1 MLFPYNHL
9 QIRLNKLSYFIL
21 TYIKQ
26 ILDTFCKVYWY
37 NIFITFSK
45 KQTIDTYN
53 SNNYSIK
60 IKAKDSFSFGP
71 NKIFI
76 YYKTK
81 DDIFYNHLFD
91 TLLFNDGSTISK
103 DNFKVEFKNNN
114 CILSLSGCEGSS
126 SYLISFSENKVSYTD
141 ISGIQSN

>member
-1 MLFPYNHL
+1 MTKIKKKSYLLLLFL
-9 QIRLNKLSYFIL
+9 IL
-21 TYIKQ
+21 V
-26 ILDTFCKVYWY
+26 LVSFL
-37 NIFITFSK
+37 TFSK

>member
-1 MLFPYNHL
+1 MIKIKKKSYLLLLFL
-9 QIRLNKLSYFIL
+9 IL
-21 TYIKQ
+21 V
-26 ILDTFCKVYWY
+26 LVSFL
-37 NIFITFSK
+37 TFSK
-45 KQTIDTYN
+45 KQTIDTYS

-141 ISGIQSN
+141 ISEIQSN

>member
-1 MLFPYNHL
+1 MIKIKKKSYLLLLFL
-9 QIRLNKLSYFIL
+9 IL
-21 TYIKQ
+21 V
-26 ILDTFCKVYWY
+26 LVSFL
-37 NIFITFSK
+37 IFPK
-45 KQTIDTYN
+45 KQTIDTYS

-71 NKIFI
+71 NKIFV

-81 DDIFYNHLFD
+81 DNIFYNHLFD

>member
-1 MLFPYNHL
+1 MIKIKKKSYLLLLFL
-9 QIRLNKLSYFIL
+9 IL
-21 TYIKQ
+21 VLVSFLI
-26 ILDTFCKVYWY
+26 
-37 NIFITFSK
+37 FSK
-45 KQTIDTYN
+45 KQTIDTYS

>member
-1 MLFPYNHL
+1 MTKIKKKSYLLLLFL
-9 QIRLNKLSYFIL
+9 IL
-21 TYIKQ
+21 V
-26 ILDTFCKVYWY
+26 LVSFL
-37 NIFITFSK
+37 TFSK
-45 KQTIDTYN
+45 KQTIDTYS

-141 ISGIQSN
+141 ISEIQSN

>member
-1 MLFPYNHL
+1 MTKIKKKSYLLLLFL
-9 QIRLNKLSYFIL
+9 IL
-21 TYIKQ
+21 V
-26 ILDTFCKVYWY
+26 LVSFL
-37 NIFITFSK
+37 TFSK
-45 KQTIDTYN
+45 KQTIDTYS

>member
-1 MLFPYNHL
+1 MTKIKKKSYLLLLFL
-9 QIRLNKLSYFIL
+9 IL
-21 TYIKQ
+21 VLVSFLI
-26 ILDTFCKVYWY
+26 
-37 NIFITFSK
+37 FSK
-45 KQTIDTYN
+45 KQTIDTYS

>member
-1 MLFPYNHL
+1 MTKIKKKSYLLLLFL
-9 QIRLNKLSYFIL
+9 IL
-21 TYIKQ
+21 V
-26 ILDTFCKVYWY
+26 LVSFL
-37 NIFITFSK
+37 TFSK
-45 KQTIDTYN
+45 KQTIDTYS

-60 IKAKDSFSFGP
+60 IKAKDSFLFGP

-81 DDIFYNHLFD
+81 DDIFYNDLFD

-141 ISGIQSN
+141 ISEIQSN

>member
-1 MLFPYNHL
+1 MTKIKKKSYLLLLFL
-9 QIRLNKLSYFIL
+9 IL
-21 TYIKQ
+21 V
-26 ILDTFCKVYWY
+26 LVSFL
-37 NIFITFSK
+37 TFSK

-81 DDIFYNHLFD
+81 EDIFYNHLFD

-141 ISGIQSN
+141 ISEIQSN

>member
-1 MLFPYNHL
+1 MIKIKKKSYLLLLFL
-9 QIRLNKLSYFIL
+9 IL
-21 TYIKQ
+21 V
-26 ILDTFCKVYWY
+26 LVSFL
-37 NIFITFSK
+37 IFPK
-45 KQTIDTYN
+45 KQTIDTYS

>member
-1 MLFPYNHL
+1 MTKIKKKSYLLLLFL
-9 QIRLNKLSYFIL
+9 IL
-21 TYIKQ
+21 V
-26 ILDTFCKVYWY
+26 LVSFL
-37 NIFITFSK
+37 TFSK
-45 KQTIDTYN
+45 KQTIDTYS

-81 DDIFYNHLFD
+81 DDIFYNDLFD

-141 ISGIQSN
+141 ISEIQSN

>member
-1 MLFPYNHL
+1 MTKIKKKSYLLLLFL
-9 QIRLNKLSYFIL
+9 IL
-21 TYIKQ
+21 V
-26 ILDTFCKVYWY
+26 LVSFL
-37 NIFITFSK
+37 TFSK

-126 SYLISFSENKVSYTD
+126 SYLISFS
-141 ISGIQSN
+141 

>member
-1 MLFPYNHL
+1 MTKIKKKSYLLLLFL
-9 QIRLNKLSYFIL
+9 IL
-21 TYIKQ
+21 V
-26 ILDTFCKVYWY
+26 LVSFL
-37 NIFITFSK
+37 TFSK

-103 DNFKVEFKNNN
+103 DNFKVKFKNNN

-141 ISGIQSN
+141 ISEIQSN

>member
-1 MLFPYNHL
+1 MTKIKKKSYLLLLFL
-9 QIRLNKLSYFIL
+9 IL
-21 TYIKQ
+21 V
-26 ILDTFCKVYWY
+26 LVSFL
-37 NIFITFSK
+37 TFSK
-45 KQTIDTYN
+45 NQTIDTYN

>member
-1 MLFPYNHL
+1 MTKIKKKSYLLLLFL
-9 QIRLNKLSYFIL
+9 IL
-21 TYIKQ
+21 V
-26 ILDTFCKVYWY
+26 LVSFL
-37 NIFITFSK
+37 TFSK

-126 SYLISFSENKVSYTD
+126 SYLIRFSENKVSYTD

>member
-1 MLFPYNHL
+1 MTKIKKKSYLLLLFL
-9 QIRLNKLSYFIL
+9 IL
-21 TYIKQ
+21 V
-26 ILDTFCKVYWY
+26 LVSFL
-37 NIFITFSK
+37 TFSK

-60 IKAKDSFSFGP
+60 IKAKDSFSFRP

>member
-1 MLFPYNHL
+1 MTKIKKKSYLLLLFL
-9 QIRLNKLSYFIL
+9 IL
-21 TYIKQ
+21 V
-26 ILDTFCKVYWY
+26 LVSFL
-37 NIFITFSK
+37 TFSK

-103 DNFKVEFKNNN
+103 DNFKVEFKNTN

>member
-1 MLFPYNHL
+1 MTKIKKKSYLLLLFL
-9 QIRLNKLSYFIL
+9 IL
-21 TYIKQ
+21 V
-26 ILDTFCKVYWY
+26 LVSFL
-37 NIFITFSK
+37 TFSK

-141 ISGIQSN
+141 ISEIQSN

>member
-1 MLFPYNHL
+1 MTKIKKKSYLLLLFL
-9 QIRLNKLSYFIL
+9 IL
-21 TYIKQ
+21 VLVSFLI
-26 ILDTFCKVYWY
+26 
-37 NIFITFSK
+37 FSK
-45 KQTIDTYN
+45 KQTIDTYS
-53 SNNYSIK
+53 SNNYTIK

>member
-1 MLFPYNHL
+1 MTKIKKKSYLLLLFL
-9 QIRLNKLSYFIL
+9 IL
-21 TYIKQ
+21 VLVSFLI
-26 ILDTFCKVYWY
+26 
-37 NIFITFSK
+37 FSK
-45 KQTIDTYN
+45 KQTIDTYS
-53 SNNYSIK
+53 SNNYTIK

-141 ISGIQSN
+141 ISEIQSN

>member
-1 MLFPYNHL
+1 MTKIKKKSYLLLLFL
-9 QIRLNKLSYFIL
+9 IL
-21 TYIKQ
+21 V
-26 ILDTFCKVYWY
+26 LVSFL
-37 NIFITFSK
+37 TFSK
-45 KQTIDTYN
+45 KQTIDTYS

-126 SYLISFSENKVSYTD
+126 SYLISFSENKFSYTD
-141 ISGIQSN
+141 ISEIQSN

>member
-1 MLFPYNHL
+1 MTKIKKKSYLLLLFL
-9 QIRLNKLSYFIL
+9 IL
-21 TYIKQ
+21 V
-26 ILDTFCKVYWY
+26 LVSFL
-37 NIFITFSK
+37 TFSK

-91 TLLFNDGSTISK
+91 TLLFNEGSTISK

>member
-1 MLFPYNHL
+1 MIKIKKKSYLLLLFL
-9 QIRLNKLSYFIL
+9 IL
-21 TYIKQ
+21 V
-26 ILDTFCKVYWY
+26 LVSFL
-37 NIFITFSK
+37 IFPK
-45 KQTIDTYN
+45 KQTIDTYS

-141 ISGIQSN
+141 ISGIQNNF

>member
-1 MLFPYNHL
+1 MTKIKKKSYLLLLFL
-9 QIRLNKLSYFIL
+9 IL
-21 TYIKQ
+21 V
-26 ILDTFCKVYWY
+26 LVSFL
-37 NIFITFSK
+37 TFSK

-103 DNFKVEFKNNN
+103 DNFKTN
-114 CILSLSGCEGSS
+114 
-126 SYLISFSENKVSYTD
+126 ISE
-141 ISGIQSN
+141 IQSNQSIFLLRKYI

>member
-1 MLFPYNHL
+1 MTKIKKKSYLLLLFL
-9 QIRLNKLSYFIL
+9 IL
-21 TYIKQ
+21 V
-26 ILDTFCKVYWY
+26 LVSFL
-37 NIFITFSK
+37 TFSK

-126 SYLISFSENKVSYTD
+126 SYFISFSENKVSYTD

>member
-1 MLFPYNHL
+1 MTKIKKKSYLLLLFL
-9 QIRLNKLSYFIL
+9 IL
-21 TYIKQ
+21 V
-26 ILDTFCKVYWY
+26 LVSFL
-37 NIFITFSK
+37 TFSK
-45 KQTIDTYN
+45 KQTIDTYS

-71 NKIFI
+71 HKIFI

-81 DDIFYNHLFD
+81 DDIFYNDLFD

-141 ISGIQSN
+141 ISEIQSN

>member
-1 MLFPYNHL
+1 MIKIKKKSYLLLLFL
-9 QIRLNKLSYFIL
+9 IL
-21 TYIKQ
+21 VLVSFLI
-26 ILDTFCKVYWY
+26 
-37 NIFITFSK
+37 FSK
-45 KQTIDTYN
+45 KQTIDTYS
-53 SNNYSIK
+53 SNNYTIK

-126 SYLISFSENKVSYTD
+126 SYLISFSENKVSHTD